1 MGQGVGQGGRADGP
15 QEAFARGGTQAVLA
29 EALGG
34 REDLFL
40 VGTEQEDE
48 QRLRAATRK
57 LGSLNLRGDEP
68 PDGEEIGPVMRVF
81 RQFHGEVRIL
91 GILGSSSVLCSRK
104 FTPNREMTFE
114 DFLNRSTTISVSSAR
129 SKPFL
134 EDCHCSCCSHSRFC
148 TSTSVSFGLTIRE
161 AFLALSDSSRALLF
175 AS

>member
-81 RQFHGEVRIL
+81 RQFLDG
-91 GILGSSSVLCSRK
+91 VLR
-104 FTPNREMTFE
+104 
-114 DFLNRSTTISVSSAR
+114 SSAQPR
-129 SKPFL
+129 SNIYRHLSIGP
-134 EDCHCSCCSHSRFC
+134 
-148 TSTSVSFGLTIRE
+148 GLY
-161 AFLALSDSSRALLF
+161 AASLCVLALVARE
-175 AS
+175 